1 MRAHRLAAAVI
12 LALVAAGCRLD
23 PEDDRY
29 ARAFIAQLH
38 ARDSTAAALL
48 EPESEISETGWT
60 GVSALADE
68 LPEARMDSLRLTAWE
83 YIHNEHGR
91 SRKLT
96 YLVFGGGEQAQAE
109 IWIVTRDGT
118 RYVNTV
124 RATDLDPVP

>member
-1 MRAHRLAAAVI
+1 MRARRFGAAVL

-29 ARAFIAQLH
+29 ARAFIAHFH

-48 EPESEISETGWT
+48 EPGSEIGEAGWVA
-60 GVSALADE
+60 VSALADH
-68 LPEARMDSLRLTAWE
+68 LPERMDSLRLTAWE
-83 YIHNEHGR
+83 SIRNEDGR

-96 YLVFGGGEQAQAE
+96 YLVFGGDELAQAE

-124 RATDLDPVP
+124 RTTDLDPAH